1 MGTAKQLLISM
12 VFLALG
18 IVMAMMASE
27 TNAFDSGNWGRLTNI
42 GRIEDDTEV
51 LMPTEDSRRHLN
63 AAGFISYR
71 ALQGNSVPCNRR
83 GASYYNCNGGG
94 PTNPYRR
101 GCTAITNCQR
111 ATA

>member
-1 MGTAKQLLISM
+1 
-12 VFLALG
+12 
-18 IVMAMMASE
+18 MASE
-27 TNAFDSGNWGRLTNI
+27 ANAFDSGSWGRLTNI

-51 LMPTEDSRRHLN
+51 LMPAEDSL
-63 AAGFISYR
+63 
-71 ALQGNSVPCNRR
+71 PCNRR

-94 PTNPYRR
+94 PANPYRR